1 MSRPV
6 HLWATKIVTGF
17 GKTLHKAALTFWYH
31 IKGLVPENTVIPKPK
46 PCSVPFQSYG
56 CFKNDFC
63 IHVNGDVNI
72 DKHVHENMF
81 TSLVEGFPKT
91 GHNFTHLCTPNFISG
106 QPKFTS
112 WLP

>member
-1 MSRPV
+1 MLLLSLPKV
-6 HLWATKIVTGF
+6 STWDLYVTGF

-63 IHVNGDVNI
+63 IHVNGDVNF

-91 GHNFTHLCTPNFISG
+91 GHNYGITRYWQKGH
-106 QPKFTS
+106 
-112 WLP
+112 